1 MSEKSS
7 CPWDRAWGPRA
18 QTPWDRQDETVGLHV
33 SLASDQ
39 NPPAPALKLFHLVQA
54 PFGSACRHLKAF
66 SVNTSCRACM
76 RLPDASR
83 QYHGGS
89 LVSIWGTMKAR
100 AGKKRSGC
108 IIARFARHESGP
120 GRMVT
125 DGPRQ
130 SGETRCRRWS
140 GLFDIGRMDGTRLC
154 RCQGRDAAVRLRH
167 KKTKGC
173 RHRLSEVATLLSFFA
188 GINRM
193 RPVTDLS
200 VAA

>member
-1 MSEKSS
+1 
-7 CPWDRAWGPRA
+7 
-18 QTPWDRQDETVGLHV
+18 
-33 SLASDQ
+33 
-39 NPPAPALKLFHLVQA
+39 
-54 PFGSACRHLKAF
+54 
-66 SVNTSCRACM
+66 
-76 RLPDASR
+76 
-83 QYHGGS
+83 

-140 GLFDIGRMDGTRLC
+140 GLGAGLFDIGRMDSNRLC

-173 RHRLSEVATLLSFFA
+173 RHRLSEVATLLSFLPASTACVLSRTCLSQRETNHRPCQGKA
-188 GINRM
+188 GK
-193 RPVTDLS
+193 VVS
-200 VAA
+200 